1 MDTIDLTKIS
11 DSLFKMLFQLN
22 KKVFN
27 QDEIIKRIPMPP
39 SHVKVI
45 FHLIH
50 TGPSSVSQIAQN
62 LCISKPNMTPIIDK
76 LISEDLVTRYEDPK
90 DRRII
95 RIELT
100 KKATIL
106 FEEHKQRIKDML
118 LKKISNLCEEDLLI
132 LESSINN
139 LTNIV
144 SKLD

>member
-1 MDTIDLTKIS
+1 MDTIYLTKIS